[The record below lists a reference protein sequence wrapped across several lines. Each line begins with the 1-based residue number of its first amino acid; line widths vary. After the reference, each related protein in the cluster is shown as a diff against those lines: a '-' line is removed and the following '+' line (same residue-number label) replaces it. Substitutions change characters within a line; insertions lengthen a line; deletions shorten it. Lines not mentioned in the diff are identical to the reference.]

1 MEAMKEKAVII
12 FSDLDSTLLE
22 HHSYSFE
29 AARPALDLIK
39 KAGVPLIFCT
49 SKTRLETE
57 YWQEK
62 LDIHHPFV
70 VENGGA
76 IYLPAGYFP
85 FPLAQAKNRGRWFV
99 IELGSPY
106 AKLRQFLVSCQQQLD
121 FRLRGFGDMS
131 VEEITVLTGLSPTK
145 AALARE
151 REYDEPF
158 ICDDEKT
165 LSIMKERAKKIGF
178 KILGGSRFYHLTG
191 ENDKGKAVRILKE
204 LYSRLYGNIMTIAL
218 GDSHNDL
225 AMLAAVD
232 KAYLVQRHD
241 GSYDRRVQLKG
252 LVYVDGPGPEGWGQ
266 AILSFFAAA
275 KQI

>member
-1 MEAMKEKAVII
+1 MKEKAVVI

-29 AARPALDLIK
+29 EARPALDLIK
-39 KAGVPLIFCT
+39 EAGLPLIFCT

-57 YWQEK
+57 YWQAK

-76 IYLPAGYFP
+76 IYLPVDYFP
-85 FPLAQAKNRGRWFV
+85 FPVPQAKKRQRWLV

-106 AKLRQFLVSCQQQLD
+106 AELRQFLVSCQKQLD
-121 FRLRGFGDMS
+121 CRLRGFGDMS
-131 VEEITVLTGLSPTK
+131 LEEITTLTGLSPTM
-145 AALARE
+145 AALARD

-158 ICDDEKT
+158 ICDDEQT
-165 LSIMKERAKKIGF
+165 LSIMRERAKQTGL

-191 ENDKGKAVRILKE
+191 KNDKGEAVRILKE
-204 LYSRLYGNIMTIAL
+204 LYSRVYGNLMTIAL

-225 AMLAAVD
+225 AMLTAVD
-232 KAYLVQRHD
+232 KAYLVRRHD
-241 GSYDRRVQLKG
+241 GSYDRRVKLKG
-252 LVYVDGPGPEGWGQ
+252 LVYVDGSGPEGWRQ

-275 KQI
+275 K